1 MLAIVT
7 YHLNFHFVW
16 RYFDKL
22 DWGLLLSLELAIAGI
37 SLGIVIGL
45 GLAVVSHHA
54 GRMVR
59 GLVAAYVEF
68 VRNVPLLLL
77 VYLVFYGIP
86 SVGGFEY
93 DATTSFVA
101 TLALYAG
108 AYLVEVFRAG
118 LEAIPKGLIDAGRAI
133 GLTPW
138 QRVLHV
144 QLPTMLRIVLPSLSN
159 AFISLFKD
167 TSIAS
172 VLAVPEL
179 TYGANWI
186 YTNTFRIVEVYAV
199 VAPMYLV
206 TGYVLLFGLRRLE
219 RQFAIRRR

>member
-1 MLAIVT
+1 MSPALT

-22 DWGLLLSLELAIAGI
+22 DWGLLLSLELAVAGI
-37 SLGIVIGL
+37 FFGIVIGL
-45 GLAVVSHHA
+45 TLAVLSHHA
-54 GRMVR
+54 GRTTR
-59 GLVAAYVEF
+59 ALVAAYVEF
-68 VRNVPLLLL
+68 IRNVPLLLL

-101 TLALYAG
+101 TLAIYAG

-118 LEAIPKGLIDAGRAI
+118 LDAIPKGLIDAGRAI

-206 TGYVLLFGLRRLE
+206 TGYALLFGLRQLE